1 MELDE
6 QSLYMRGSWYYS
18 YEYEEHVKHLGF
30 SEETVCWELIGYV
43 KGYLRAVYGKDI
55 VVYEESCRGRKDAN
69 CTFVACSPHLAP
81 PEQLNEISY
90 FDTDC
95 LVSKFDDLY
104 QKMEQSQ
111 LVVQQADELNEQLM
125 NRLLKEKSLRT
136 LLMLMSEELNIS
148 IVAERSMIR
157 HPFEQVMLDDAH
169 NAVYKQYSEAK
180 RIDGHLE
187 ILKVQSNQTV
197 YAKLILISDTPIHPV
212 TKQVV
217 ERSLPIFVWYFNVTL
232 RNATRNWQQQ
242 AEAFELLLQQ
252 QKLEHIDPQLFSINF
267 TEPFRVVVLK
277 SDVADVYEQ
286 YLSLE
291 KHVNDLFIMKNEL
304 ILLVQETIHRAR
316 EVAELCVYDFEKAF
330 PKNQGYFGVGRTVRS
345 LADLRTS
352 YEEAVKLSNFL
363 AHCSKKRV
371 QVVDYEEMQHVLL
384 FLQTADPSQLVSYY
398 ETVIGAL
405 IDYDQRQDAQLLY
418 TLQIY
423 FEHNG
428 NLNKTAKQLN
438 LSLPGLRY
446 RIEKIES
453 LISVDIKTGD
463 GRFQCQL
470 ALQFYYAVQ
479 AIHS

>member
-1 MELDE
+1 MIRYGISNGYNAAKAIMHEFPWRTKEELILAGTALHTLAGPVMVEAEKMELDE

-81 PEQLNEISY
+81 PEQ
-90 FDTDC
+90 
-95 LVSKFDDLY
+95 
-104 QKMEQSQ
+104 
-111 LVVQQADELNEQLM
+111 LNEQLM

-212 TKQVV
+212 TKQIV
-217 ERSLPIFVWYFNVTL
+217 ERSLLIFVWYFNVTL

-330 PKNQGYFGVGRTVRS
+330 PKKSR
-345 LADLRTS
+345 
-352 YEEAVKLSNFL
+352 
-363 AHCSKKRV
+363 
-371 QVVDYEEMQHVLL
+371 L
-384 FLQTADPSQLVSYY
+384 FW
-398 ETVIGAL
+398 
-405 IDYDQRQDAQLLY
+405 RRK
-418 TLQIY
+418 
-423 FEHNG
+423 NG
-428 NLNKTAKQLN
+428 T
-438 LSLPGLRY
+438 
-446 RIEKIES
+446 
-453 LISVDIKTGD
+453 LISGFTYE
-463 GRFQCQL
+463 L
-470 ALQFYYAVQ
+470 
-479 AIHS
+479 